1 MILFDTNVLVYVHN
15 RASSFHKIA
24 YSLETE
30 VLRGNLQ
37 AAISIQNILEFYSTI
52 TNPQRVNLPLSGQEA
67 NRVIRDYLDSPFQI
81 IYPQKEDI
89 NTALYF
95 AQERKIK
102 GRKIFD
108 LYLIATMLSNG
119 INIIYTGNDKDFQ
132 IFKEIKAVNPF
143 T

>member
-1 MILFDTNVLVYVHN
+1 M
-15 RASSFHKIA
+15 
-24 YSLETE
+24 
-30 VLRGNLQ
+30 
-37 AAISIQNILEFYSTI
+37 
-52 TNPQRVNLPLSGQEA
+52 NLPLSAQEA

-119 INIIYTGNDKDFQ
+119 VDTIYTANDKDFK

-143 T
+143 TSKN